1 MQHLITTVRHP
12 RADHP
17 GSPWTGF
24 LNKVLP
30 PSGKDVWAV
39 PRQRSFDVRTLPQ
52 PNIDWI
58 KNVAEP
64 PAAPFDPIYFPPSD
78 FESKQYRSPTSYYT
92 YIESQPNEGWFAGAQ
107 TLWEVWHGVPS
118 RDQSQSYLAPGRPLT
133 AVQTQPNDG
142 WFKSSQSL
150 WEIWDGVG
158 PRDQS
163 LSFLPPGR
171 LRTWIETNRDIPWL
185 RTPLNLWEVPFYVP
199 AHSEM
204 QSFRPRSSLQA
215 GPPEGQIEENAY
227 LRQTIPPPVNTFP
240 AIKQLLDSFEIRARY
255 SVLESRPQDAWIL
268 TKWEVWDGVGPRDQT
283 HSYRAPGRLLTS
295 IETNRD
301 LPWLSTPLNLWGVPY
316 HVPAHSEMQSFRPKS
331 SLQPP
336 PDGNE
341 QEYAYLR
348 QTIPP
353 AIEIF
358 ASVQQ
363 DSHLPRS
370 SLQRVLPSDP
380 DNAWIFK
387 SVPVVT
393 PFDEALIAATYEL
406 LRGFIPA
413 SSIEWI
419 GPELGDFAW
428 IKENLSVVPPFD
440 QALMA
445 ATYELLRGFVPN
457 GSIKWFDASQPDFS
471 WVFPLTEVLAASVID
486 FLPRSAKPFNP
497 HIHNTLSDLGWLFEN
512 VPPVVPF
519 DPVNFRNALETFLAP
534 RTKFDLRLVQQPQQ
548 LPQTFIMVDMMA
560 PYLHGELP
568 EPKARGFDKRYITE
582 PDYAWIFRN
591 LPALVNQLTFFSH
604 GELPILKARGLDGR
618 YLTHTDI
625 SWIFENLPGV
635 AAPTLRPMRT
645 KNWHRNR

>member
-24 LNKVLP
+24 LNEVIA
-30 PSGKDVWAV
+30 PSDNNVWVA
-39 PRQRSFDVRTLPQ
+39 PRQRSLDVRTLPQ

-64 PAAPFDPIYFPPSD
+64 PAAEFDPIYFPPSD
-78 FESKQYRSPTSYYT
+78 FESKQYRSPTSYYS
-92 YIESQPNEGWFAGAQ
+92 YIESQPNDGWFAGAQ

-118 RDQSQSYLAPGRPLT
+118 RDQSQSYRVPGRPLT
-133 AVQTQPNDG
+133 VIESQPNDG

-150 WEIWDGVG
+150 WE
-158 PRDQS
+158 
-163 LSFLPPGR
+163 
-171 LRTWIETNRDIPWL
+171 
-185 RTPLNLWEVPFYVP
+185 
-199 AHSEM
+199 
-204 QSFRPRSSLQA
+204 
-215 GPPEGQIEENAY
+215 
-227 LRQTIPPPVNTFP
+227 
-240 AIKQLLDSFEIRARY
+240 
-255 SVLESRPQDAWIL
+255 
-268 TKWEVWDGVGPRDQT
+268 VWDGVGPRDQA
-283 HSYRAPGRLLTS
+283 HSYLAPGRLLTS

-301 LPWLSTPLNLWGVPY
+301 LPWLSTPLNLWEVPY
-316 HVPAHSEMQSFRPKS
+316 HVPAHSQMQSFRPKS

-413 SSIEWI
+413 SSIKWI

-471 WVFPLTEVLAASVID
+471 WVFPLTEVLAAAVID
-486 FLPRSAKPFNP
+486 FLPRKASPFNP
-497 HIHNTLSDLGWLFEN
+497 HFHDTLSDLGWLFEN

-591 LPALVNQLTFFSH
+591 LPPLVDKLTFFSH

-625 SWIFENLPGV
+625 SWIFENLPAV
-635 AAPTLRPMRT
+635 ASTLRPMRT